1 MARSTRIEM
10 DNAKIGNIFAALD
23 AQLKSAYPSI
33 QIENDWTYED
43 SGLRLMAWK
52 EPTSRMALQLY
63 IQPGKKLPK
72 GMAKLHIF
80 LPGSKPG
87 EDAVHLAKFIEA
99 FQKLHPEAEYGAG
112 GGYARAAPNFLF
124 FVEDMI

>member
-1 MARSTRIEM
+1 MARCTRIEM
-10 DNAKIGNIFAALD
+10 DDAKIDNIFAKLE
-23 AQLKSAYPSI
+23 AQLKSAYPNI
-33 QIENDWTYED
+33 QTDKVWTYKD
-43 SGLRLMAWK
+43 SGLRLMSWK
-52 EPTSRMALQLY
+52 EPTTHLALHLY

-80 LPGSKPG
+80 TGGIMPA
-87 EDAVHLAKFIEA
+87 DHAIQLAEFIEA